1 MARFACFGRAG
12 LCTGSPVRY
21 TALGNVTLNYLKTA
35 HKSVV
40 SNCSFG
46 LYAIALPGKH
56 AYPLSQ

>member
-1 MARFACFGRAG
+1 MPVSIGLACVRVP
-12 LCTGSPVRY
+12 PVRY

-46 LYAIALPGKH
+46 LYAIANHRKH
-56 AYPLSQ
+56 VYSLSQ

>member
-1 MARFACFGRAG
+1 MPVSVGLACVRVP
-12 LCTGSPVRY
+12 PVRY

-46 LYAIALPGKH
+46 LYAIAPPEKH